1 MQGLCRCW
9 SGHKTVDG
17 QTLLQHETAEF
28 IEFLRKLIKS
38 AAWFNGL
45 RNPVMRVFA
54 HASLNKRMS
63 CDEFIFCLSGLW
75 RGSLAHNDESYTP
88 SFSSTKITAQA
99 EMHLVHHAA
108 QSVTIRIIYLWFLGG
123 WHHIIYSL
131 TAHHGWLV
139 PDQLPASGPSDPS
152 KVPLNDACKISLVK
166 SKLILYINRWLT
178 N

>member
-1 MQGLCRCW
+1 MGKHSYSMR
-9 SGHKTVDG
+9 
-17 QTLLQHETAEF
+17 LLNSSNFSESWLSQPLDSMGWETQ
-28 IEFLRKLIKS
+28 
-38 AAWFNGL
+38 WC
-45 RNPVMRVFA
+45 VFSLA
-54 HASLNKRMS
+54 HASLNKHMS

-108 QSVTIRIIYLWFLGG
+108 QSVTIKIIYLWFLGG

-166 SKLILYINRWLT
+166 SRLILYIDD
-178 N
+178 